1 MKKLNIKIDGEYIL
15 SITGSIL
22 LALLLG
28 AVIMVLN
35 GKNPILGYGALIT
48 GAFGNKYAIATTL
61 TKTVPLILTGLA
73 TAIAF
78 MSGIFNIGG
87 EGQLYLGAFAATY
100 IGFTF
105 KGLPAGIGIILAVLC
120 SAVVGAALAYI
131 PAILKVKFKI
141 DEVIVCVMLN
151 SIAML
156 FTGYLVNYPFKAT
169 DGSMG
174 GSNLIADQYRFT
186 RLVQVAK
193 LNTSIIYAAMIAIL
207 IYYLVKKTSYGYNF
221 RMIGENNVF
230 SKYMGLSTEKYMIV
244 AMLIS
249 GALCGVAGAFEVY
262 GMHYRF
268 LTNLSKGYA
277 FDGMLISLIVKNS
290 PVGIV
295 IMSIFFAALK
305 TGSVV
310 MELET
315 GISSELVA
323 VIQALIILFMAG
335 ESGFKALFRRKKLSK
350 KEA

>member
-1 MKKLNIKIDGEYIL
+1 MKKFKIDSEYIL
-15 SITGSIL
+15 SITGSVL
-22 LALLLG
+22 LALILG
-28 AVIMVLN
+28 GIIMILN
-35 GKNPILGYGALIT
+35 GKNPIQGYGALIA
-48 GAFGNKYAIATTL
+48 GAFGSKYAIATTL

-78 MSGIFNIGG
+78 MTGIANIGG

-105 KGLPAGIGIILAVLC
+105 KGLPVAIGVILAVVC
-120 SAVVGAALAYI
+120 AAMAGATLSYI

-186 RLVQVAK
+186 RLTQVAK
-193 LNTSIIYAAMIAIL
+193 LNTSIIYAAMIAIC

-221 RMIGENNVF
+221 RMIGENSIF
-230 SKYMGLSTEKYMIV
+230 SKYMGLATKKYMII

-249 GALCGVAGAFEVY
+249 GALCGIAGAFEVY
-262 GMHYRF
+262 GLHYRF

-277 FDGMLISLIVKNS
+277 FDGMLIALIVKNS
-290 PVGIV
+290 PLGIV

-335 ESGFKALFRRKKLSK
+335 ESGFKEFFKRKKLSK
-350 KEA
+350 KGA

>member
-1 MKKLNIKIDGEYIL
+1 MKKFKLDGEYIL

-22 LALLLG
+22 LALILG
-28 AVIMVLN
+28 AIIMILN
-35 GKNPILGYGALIT
+35 GKNPIQGYGALIT
-48 GAFGNKYAIATTL
+48 GAFGSKYALATTF

-78 MSGIFNIGG
+78 MTGIFNIGG

-105 KGLPAGIGIILAVLC
+105 KGLPVALGVILAIVC
-120 SAVVGAALAYI
+120 AAIAGAALSYI

-141 DEVIVCVMLN
+141 NEVIVCVMLN
-151 SIAML
+151 SAALL

-169 DGSMG
+169 DGSLG
-174 GSNLIADQYRFT
+174 GSNLIADNYRFSK
-186 RLVQVAK
+186 LMDVSK
-193 LNTSIIYAAMIAIL
+193 LNTSIIYTAMIAIF
-207 IYYLVKKTSYGYNF
+207 IYYLIKKTSYGYDF
-221 RMIGENNVF
+221 KMIGENSIF
-230 SKYMGLSTEKYMIV
+230 AKYMGLATEKYMIV

-249 GALCGVAGAFEVY
+249 GALCGIAGAFEVY
-262 GMHYRF
+262 GLHYRF
-268 LTNLSKGYA
+268 LSNLSKGYA
-277 FDGMLISLIVKNS
+277 FDGMLIALIVKNN
-290 PVGIV
+290 PLGII

-335 ESGFKALFRRKKLSK
+335 ETGFKEFFKRKNLSK
-350 KEA
+350 KGA

>member
-1 MKKLNIKIDGEYIL
+1 MKKFKLHGEYIL
-15 SITGSIL
+15 SITASIL
-22 LALLLG
+22 LALILG
-28 AVIMVLN
+28 GIIMIFN
-35 GKNPILGYGALIT
+35 GKNPIQGYGALIT
-48 GAFGNKYAIATTL
+48 GAFGSKYALATTF

-78 MSGIFNIGG
+78 MTGIFNIGG

-105 KGLPAGIGIILAVLC
+105 KGLPVALGVVLATIC
-120 SAVVGAALAYI
+120 AAIAGAALSYI

-174 GSNLIADQYRFT
+174 GSNLIADQYRFSK
-186 RLVQVAK
+186 LMDVSK

-207 IYYLVKKTSYGYNF
+207 IYYLIKKTSYGYDF
-221 RMIGENNVF
+221 KMIGENNIF
-230 SKYMGLSTEKYMIV
+230 TKYMGLATEKYMIV

-249 GALCGVAGAFEVY
+249 GALCGIAGAFEVY
-262 GMHYRF
+262 GLHYRF
-268 LTNLSKGYA
+268 LPNLSKGYA
-277 FDGMLISLIVKNS
+277 FDGMLIALIVKNN
-290 PVGIV
+290 PLGII

-335 ESGFKALFRRKKLSK
+335 ETGFKEFFKRKNLSK
-350 KEA
+350 KGA